1 MKRRWN
7 LWLNGGFLVT
17 LLAFFSYFFF
27 FVRFPVT
34 RDVPWINLLLFAC
47 GLALFAVG
55 LHRAYR
61 QPDVYRGKVRGPI
74 LTLLSV
80 FILGLFLF
88 YNFWFSRQLPASK
101 GAPAVGQK
109 APDFTLPDADGK
121 PVTLSK
127 LYESA
132 DGGKDQW
139 VLLVFYRG
147 YW

>member
-7 LWLNGGFLVT
+7 HWLTGGFLLT
-17 LLAFFSYFFF
+17 LAAFLSYFMF
-27 FVRFPVT
+27 FVRFPIT
-34 RDVPWINLLLFAC
+34 RDVPWVNLLLFAGALVLLGI
-47 GLALFAVG
+47 GLK
-55 LHRAYR
+55 RAYG
-61 QPDVYRGKVRGPI
+61 QPESYRGKILGPI
-74 LTLLSV
+74 LTFFSLA
-80 FILGLFLF
+80 ILGLFLVS
-88 YNFWFSRQLPASK
+88 NFWLSRQLPASK
-101 GAPAVGQK
+101 NAPAVGQR

-127 LYESA
+127 LFGNV